1 MRHSARALS
10 LGGLVLAVGAAVT
23 TGLAVPAQAG
33 SELVP
38 GAGSGAGH
46 GEHRVLHHQ
55 RGVKAASGGAAAASS
70 LAYRGAVDGIGV
82 TVGAPKVYLVF
93 WGSQWGTATTTAGLT
108 TFSNDPKGVAP
119 QVEKMLAG
127 LGTNGEQWS
136 GVMTQYCEG
145 IAAGSTS
152 CPSNA
157 AARIGYPTGGALAG
171 VLYDNSLEP
180 TTATGA
186 QLAQV
191 AVNAATT
198 FGNTTAASNRNA
210 QYVVVSSTGLHPN
223 GFNTASANWC
233 AWHDWNGDWSVP
245 STVGDVA
252 FTNLPYLPDMGASC
266 GANYVNAGAAGALD
280 GVTIVEGHEYAET
293 ITDQN
298 PAGGWTDST
307 GYENGDKCSWIG
319 TGGSG
324 GAQNVTFATGT
335 FAMQGTWAN
344 DVAGCLAAHAT
355 VVSTSNT
362 VTVTAPASQTNRVGT
377 AITPVQVSAVDS
389 LPGQTLTYSATG
401 LPAGLAISAAGVISG
416 TPTTAKVSTVT
427 VKATD
432 SLGAYGTA
440 SFTWT
445 VQANVVTVTNPGAQS
460 TARSTVVSLQI
471 HATDS
476 NPSATL
482 TYSATNLPTGLSINA
497 STGLISGKTSTS
509 AASKSV
515 KVTVRDNT
523 GISGSASFT
532 WRVV

>member
-1 MRHSARALS
+1 MRRISRAVGLSALTLTA
-10 LGGLVLAVGAAVT
+10 GALAVA
-23 TGLAVPAQAG
+23 GLAAPATAASG
-33 SELVP
+33 LVP
-38 GAGSGAGH
+38 GTGH
-46 GEHRVLHHQ
+46 GDHRVLHHQ
-55 RGVKAASGGAAAASS
+55 RGAKASGGATAASP
-70 LAYRGAVDGIGV
+70 LAFRGGVDGIGV

-93 WGSQWGTATTTAGLT
+93 WGSQWGTATAAAGLT

-119 QVEKMLAG
+119 QVEKMLGG

-145 IAAGSTS
+145 ITTGSTS

-171 VLYDNSLEP
+171 VLYDNSVEP

-191 AVNAATT
+191 AVKAATT
-198 FGNTTAASNRNA
+198 FGNTTPAQNRNA

-252 FTNLPYLPDMGASC
+252 FTNLPYIPDMGASC
-266 GANYVNAGAAGALD
+266 GANYVNAGTAGALD

-324 GAQNVTFATGT
+324 GAQNITFATGA

-344 DVAGCLAAHAT
+344 DVAGCLVAHST

-362 VTVTAPASQTNRVGT
+362 VTVTAPVAQSNRVGT
-377 AITPVQVSAVDS
+377 AVTPLQVSAVDS
-389 LPGQTLTYSATG
+389 LSGQTLTYSATG
-401 LPAGLAISAAGVISG
+401 LPAGLTISASGLITG
-416 TPTTAKVSTVT
+416 TPTTAKVSSVAVT
-427 VKATD
+427 ATD
-432 SLGAYGTA
+432 ALGASGSAT
-440 SFTWT
+440 FTWT
-445 VQANVVTVTNPGAQS
+445 VLANVVTVTTPGSQT
-460 TARSTVVSLQI
+460 TARSTTVSLPI
-471 HATDS
+471 VASDTNPAATF
-476 NPSATL
+476 
-482 TYSATNLPTGLSINA
+482 TYSATNLPTGLTINA
-497 STGLISGKTSTS
+497 STGVISGKTSTTT
-509 AASKSV
+509 ASKSV
-515 KVTVRDNT
+515 KVTVKDNF
-523 GISGSASFT
+523 GSSGSTTFT